1 MRVSFRILR
10 TSQIEFEGLRRRSRL
25 AEEYVVRDDEVGLM
39 HDVPIGTT
47 LEDLIDAEIIKVAQ
61 LGGWYATELQ
71 NLIDYV
77 IYPHTHEEIT
87 IYAMALKHRLEEK

>member
-1 MRVSFRILR
+1 MV
-10 TSQIEFEGLRRRSRL
+10 
-25 AEEYVVRDDEVGLM
+25 EEYVVRDDEVDGM
-39 HDVPIGTT
+39 HDIKSKT
-47 LEDLIDAEIIKVAQ
+47 LDDIITETILAMEQ
-61 LGGWYATELQ
+61 RSNLYYRELQ